1 MAMGI
6 NMLIVE
12 MDEYSIILLLVSL
25 AMRFFPTI
33 RVLVLV

>member
-12 MDEYSIILLLVSL
+12 MDRNKIVLNLVYL
-25 AMRFFPTI
+25 AMRFFRQSVI
-33 RVLVLV
+33 